1 MTDSE
6 QIWKEYHDSLD
17 NRNKLKDDLA
27 ASEIRFKKV
36 SGVFRRLYKSLREDF
51 ARHFGNKY

>member
-27 ASEIRFKKV
+27 ASEIRFKKALLAV
-36 SGVFRRLYKSLREDF
+36 TKLSFVYLEKGENLDVK
-51 ARHFGNKY
+51 A

>member
-17 NRNKLKDDLA
+17 LRNKLKDDFT
-27 ASEIRFKKV
+27 ASEIRFKKALLAV
-36 SGVFRRLYKSLREDF
+36 TKLSFVYLETGENLDVK
-51 ARHFGNKY
+51 A